1 MTDNNDPFV
10 IGIEKAQA
18 AVRALGI
25 TDLDNVQEVTIRAD
39 RVWVVR
45 YLRDDEGRIQVD
57 SAGRVLTGNV
67 SVPVVV
73 DEASVTVLG
82 VTSDY

>member
-82 VTSDY
+82 ATSDY

>member
-1 MTDNNDPFV
+1 MSDNNDPFV